1 MERILRLFGK
11 EYGNLNQA
19 AILLG
24 SFTFLSQ
31 LLGLFRD
38 RAIAH
43 FIGPSL
49 DLDIY
54 YAAFRI
60 PDFIFLSFASLF
72 SITVLIP
79 FILDKMKGSNTL
91 NKDAI
96 DFINNVFSFFILL
109 LVSIS
114 VVAFFAMPYL
124 VKIITPGFDNLAQT
138 KIILISQI
146 MLLSPVFLGLS
157 NLFGS
162 ITQLFKKFFIYSL
175 SPIFYNLGIILG
187 IVFLYPIWGI
197 FGLAL
202 GVVLGAVLHFIIQFT
217 SSKSSGFKASFNTN
231 ISFKEIKNVISISL
245 PRTLGLSIN
254 NIVLIFIVSIASF
267 LPFGSISVYNLSLNI
282 QNVPLSIIGLSYAVA
297 AFPNMSRFF
306 KNGDLESFKE
316 NLIMAS
322 RQIIFWSL
330 PIAFLFIVLRAQIV
344 RVILGT
350 PTFSWDNT
358 RLVAASLALFSLSI
372 VAQSLIALFARAYYA
387 GGNTK
392 KPLYVNLISAT
403 LIVVFAKILI
413 FIFNT
418 NETFRFFI
426 ENILKVNNIPGTS
439 ILMLPL
445 AYSLGTILN
454 FLLLWYFVKKDFMQG
469 KHFILESFLQSLT
482 ASFALGLVTYFF
494 LNIFSPIFG
503 TETFFGIFLQ
513 GLLAGICGILAGA
526 LVFYIFKN
534 EEFLSFI
541 KTLRT
546 KFWKNKVL
554 PPSEENI

>member
-31 LLGLFRD
+31 ILGLFRD

-79 FILDKMKGSNTL
+79 FILDKMKGSQNVS
-91 NKDAI
+91 KEAVI
-96 DFINNVFSFFILL
+96 FMNNVFSFFILL
-109 LVSIS
+109 LFIVSVI
-114 VVAFFAMPYL
+114 AFFSMPYL
-124 VKIITPGFDNLAQT
+124 VKLITPGFSLVAQT
-138 KIILISQI
+138 KIVLMSQI

-175 SPIFYNLGIILG
+175 SPIFYNLGIIFGVVL
-187 IVFLYPIWGI
+187 LYPLFGI
-197 FGLAL
+197 FGLAI
-202 GVVLGAVLHFIIQFT
+202 GVVVGALMHFLIQFL
-217 SSKSSGFKASFNTN
+217 SSYTSGFN
-231 ISFKEIKNVISISL
+231 INFLYNINYKEIKNVITISL

-254 NIVLIFIVSIASF
+254 NIVLIVIVSIASF

-297 AFPNMSRFF
+297 AFPNMSKFF
-306 KNGDLESFKE
+306 KNGDLDSFKQ
-316 NLIMAS
+316 NLIVGA

-350 PTFSWDNT
+350 PSFSWDNT
-358 RLVAASLALFSLSI
+358 RLVAASLALFSISI

-392 KPLYVNLISAT
+392 KPLYINLISAAFIII
-403 LIVVFAKILI
+403 LAKLLI
-413 FIFNT
+413 FTFNT
-418 NETFRFFI
+418 NQTFRFFI
-426 ENILKVNNIPGTS
+426 EHILKVDGIEGTG

-454 FLLLWYFVKKDFMQG
+454 FVLLWYFIKKDFMQG
-469 KHFILESFLQSLT
+469 RHFILESFLQSLT
-482 ASFALGLVTYFF
+482 ASFALGIVTYFA
-494 LNIFSPIFG
+494 LNAFSSIFVID
-503 TETFFGIFLQ
+503 TFFGIFLQ
-513 GLLAGICGILAGA
+513 GFLAGICGILGGA
-526 LVFYIFKN
+526 VVFYIFKN
-534 EEFLSFI
+534 EEFLSLI
-541 KTLRT
+541 STMRT